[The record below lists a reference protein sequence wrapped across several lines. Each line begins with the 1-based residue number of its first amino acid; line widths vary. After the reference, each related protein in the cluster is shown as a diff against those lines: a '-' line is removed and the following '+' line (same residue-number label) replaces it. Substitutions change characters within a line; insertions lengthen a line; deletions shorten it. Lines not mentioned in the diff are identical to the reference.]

1 MPKIKPY
8 KRIMLKFS
16 GEVLKG
22 NDEPIDFAVLED
34 LCKEI
39 KAIHRK
45 KIQIAV
51 VVGGGN
57 IWRYRDNKEKG
68 MPRVESDFM
77 GMMSTL
83 MNAAAMRATLER
95 LGVPARVLSAL
106 YVSEMGEPYLRRKG
120 LDHLEHHR
128 VVICAGG
135 TGHPFFTTDSA
146 AALRGLELECDVFLK
161 ATKVDG
167 VYDKDPMKH
176 KNATLFKTIDFD
188 QVLEKK
194 LEFMDTTA
202 TALCREGKLPVVVF
216 DLMKKGNLAKV
227 VAGKSVGTMVHV

>member
-1 MPKIKPY
+1 
-8 KRIMLKFS
+8 
-16 GEVLKG
+16 
-22 NDEPIDFAVLED
+22 
-34 LCKEI
+34 
-39 KAIHRK
+39 
-45 KIQIAV
+45 
-51 VVGGGN
+51 
-57 IWRYRDNKEKG
+57 
-68 MPRVESDFM
+68 
-77 GMMSTL
+77 
-83 MNAAAMRATLER
+83 
-95 LGVPARVLSAL
+95 
-106 YVSEMGEPYLRRKG
+106 MGEPYLRRKG